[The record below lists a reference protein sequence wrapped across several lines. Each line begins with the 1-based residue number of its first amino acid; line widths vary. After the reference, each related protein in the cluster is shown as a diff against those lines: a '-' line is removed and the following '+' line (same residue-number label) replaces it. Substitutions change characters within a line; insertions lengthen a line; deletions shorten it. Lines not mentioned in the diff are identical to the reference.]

1 MILVPRNRV
10 KKETPGD
17 DLRYGRLRTM
27 QPTLENRKTG
37 QGHHEEQ
44 MRCSIERE
52 PKNELEERELS
63 GIMKLLKKRLF
74 KGLQVVNDFG

>member
-1 MILVPRNRV
+1 
-10 KKETPGD
+10 
-17 DLRYGRLRTM
+17 M

-37 QGHHEEQ
+37 QGHHEEK
-44 MRCSIERE
+44 MKCPIERK

-74 KGLQVVNDFG
+74 KGLQVINDFG